1 METAAIKRLLTRLKI
16 GKVVKLSVIEAYH
29 TFQDKRQYFSRA
41 RRFVFE
47 STKSRFSRF
56 AEIRLSQ
63 TTVTQVGAN
72 KVKYHLEVDT
82 PAQYFTAFYFSV
94 FTSLLLVVLSCE

>member
-1 METAAIKRLLTRLKI
+1 METAAIRRLLTRLRI
-16 GKVVKLSVIEAYH
+16 GKVIKISVIEAYH

-41 RRFVFE
+41 RQFVFEKFVFE

-63 TTVTQVGAN
+63 TTVTHVGTN

-82 PAQYFTAFYFSV
+82 PPHFIFLY
-94 FTSLLLVVLSCE
+94 LRLCNHEIKN